1 MGSSSSLSKYETESK
16 ILESNILNNFNY
28 IQLIFTLQPNTL
40 EGTKLLTI
48 TLKDYTETLTED
60 QLQKIVKFI
69 FISLKEYLNKLS
81 PLSKNTESII
91 IEANINLV
99 YDFWANW
106 RFEQMGIGLMTNIKP
121 DGPPTKVGTKIDYLY
136 LMKCHVRAIVKEVN
150 RFEQYGNEDDNNE
163 WNYKHEVFFDN
174 GQSEIFNAIFISCEN
189 GSKTYFSVENDINEK
204 VSIDK
209 IQELAKRKLYALTT
223 IKEYIEKNKDLLM
236 SSYNKEKHFTKNE
249 Y

>member
-106 RFEQMGIGLMTNIKP
+106 RFEQMGIGLMTNIL
-121 DGPPTKVGTKIDYLY
+121 T
-136 LMKCHVRAIVKEVN
+136 
-150 RFEQYGNEDDNNE
+150 
-163 WNYKHEVFFDN
+163 
-174 GQSEIFNAIFISCEN
+174 
-189 GSKTYFSVENDINEK
+189 
-204 VSIDK
+204 
-209 IQELAKRKLYALTT
+209 ALF
-223 IKEYIEKNKDLLM
+223 Y
-236 SSYNKEKHFTKNE
+236 
-249 Y
+249 